1 MNKSYPLPSP
11 GTATDATKA
20 ANATVAQSLP
30 ISDQSDFEKAR
41 KGICW
46 AS

>member
-11 GTATDATKA
+11 GTATDPTKVT
-20 ANATVAQSLP
+20 NAVAQSLP
-30 ISDQSDFEKAR
+30 LSDQADFEKTR

-46 AS
+46 AR

>member
-11 GTATDATKA
+11 GTATDPTIVT
-20 ANATVAQSLP
+20 NAVAQSLP
-30 ISDQSDFEKAR
+30 LSDPSDFEKAR